1 MLFLAISLQY
11 RLFVCA
17 SLFGFR
23 DQTNV
28 FFCSVSQTY
37 CPGKPVCLD
46 YAIRCFTFTLVCKL
60 DKLYNTKEI

>member
-28 FFCSVSQTY
+28 FFFVQCHKLTAQVSQCVLTT
-37 CPGKPVCLD
+37 PSDALSLRSF
-46 YAIRCFTFTLVCKL
+46 A
-60 DKLYNTKEI
+60 N